1 MRIWLG
7 LFMSRDIPRNWLA
20 PLLILLVLGSVTAYL
35 SKSNIETHATNSY
48 DPKIFGMGE
57 PLMARSI
64 WEKGIFSLQPAFDAL
79 KYLNV
84 TRLREWTWMS
94 LLLVDETTVNATNK
108 EVLDAVVSNMSEINV
123 TILGVV
129 QDCPNWMT
137 GIYGIY
143 DTQAVPNRNTT
154 SGSNYMHFL
163 QKYNESWK
171 TLVEA
176 FPSITMW
183 EIGNEYNANDFL
195 HGYDEASN
203 SAVSFTDLMRTDI
216 LVDLLYYGSSGIHHG
231 NPNATTVLGG
241 LAEADSKS
249 IGVITNSLRDIYE
262 DIEGRG
268 DISITNSTD
277 PDDYFQ
283 VACWHP
289 YLFNVTP
296 TFTSWVV
303 PNNEVHQ
310 VMVNH
315 GDSDKRVIFSEFGYR
330 DVNDN
335 TPEEVARY
343 LNETFQLAS
352 ESLPWLDTIYW
363 FRLVDPSP
371 ETVGDINPA
380 GYGIINLNWT
390 RKPAADSYR
399 NLILSVVPEYPIAIV
414 LPLIIAATLVVVVI
428 YKRRQSILSHL

>member
-1 MRIWLG
+1 MVG
-7 LFMSRDIPRNWLA
+7 LFMSRGILRNWLA
-20 PLLILLVLGSVTAYL
+20 PLFILILLGSITAYVL
-35 SKSNIETHATNSY
+35 TSNIETHAANSY
-48 DPKIFGMGE
+48 DPKIFGIGE
-57 PLMARSI
+57 SLMSRSI
-64 WEKGIFSLQPAFDAL
+64 WEKENFSLQSAFDAI
-79 KYLNV
+79 KCLNA
-84 TRLREWTWMS
+84 TRLREWTWVS
-94 LLLVDETTVNATNK
+94 LLLVNETTVNVTNK
-108 EVLDAVVSNMSEINV
+108 EVLDAVISNMSAINV

-143 DTQAVPNRNTT
+143 DTQAVPDRNTT

-183 EIGNEYNANDFL
+183 EIGNEYNADDFL
-195 HGYDEASN
+195 HGYNETSN
-203 SAVSFTDLMRTDI
+203 STVSFTDLMRTDI
-216 LVDLLYYGSSGIHHG
+216 LVDLLYYGSSGIHLG

-249 IGVITNSLRDIYE
+249 ISVITNSLRDIYE
-262 DIEGRG
+262 NIEDRSN
-268 DISITNSTD
+268 ISITNSTD
-277 PDDYFQ
+277 PDNYFQ

-296 TFTSWVV
+296 TSVSWVV
-303 PNNEVHQ
+303 PNNEVYQ
-310 VMVNH
+310 VMVDH

-371 ETVGDINPA
+371 ETVEDINPA
-380 GYGIINLNWT
+380 GYGIIALNWT
-390 RKPAADSYR
+390 WKPAAHSYQ

-414 LPLIIAATLVVVVI
+414 LPLIIAVTLVAVII
-428 YKRRQSILSHL
+428 YKKRPSILPHL

>member
-1 MRIWLG
+1 
-7 LFMSRDIPRNWLA
+7 MSRVILRNWLA
-20 PLLILLVLGSVTAYL
+20 PLLILLLLGSITAYL
-35 SKSNIETHATNSY
+35 STSSIDTHAANSY
-48 DPKIFGMGE
+48 DPKIFGIGE

-64 WEKGIFSLQPAFDAL
+64 WEKENFSLEQAFDAI
-79 KYLNV
+79 KSLNV

-94 LLLVDETTVNATNK
+94 LLLVNETTVNVTNK
-108 EVLDAVVSNMSEINV
+108 EVLDAVISKMSEINV

-143 DTQAVPNRNTT
+143 DTQAVPHRDTT
-154 SGSNYMHFL
+154 SGSNYMRFL
-163 QKYNESWK
+163 QKCNESWR

-176 FPSITMW
+176 FPGITKW

-195 HGYDEASN
+195 HGYNETSN
-203 SAVSFTDLMRTDI
+203 STVNFTDLMKTDI
-216 LVDLLYYGSSGIHHG
+216 LVDLLYYGSSGIHLG
-231 NPNATTVLGG
+231 NSNATTVLGG

-249 IGVITNSLRDIYE
+249 IDVIADSLRDIYE
-262 DIEGRG
+262 NIEARG
-268 DISITNSTD
+268 NSSITNSTD

-283 VACWHP
+283 VASWHP
-289 YLFNVTP
+289 YLFNITP
-296 TFTSWVV
+296 TFANWVI
-303 PNNEVHQ
+303 PNNEVRQ
-310 VMVNH
+310 VMVDH
-315 GDSDKRVIFSEFGYR
+315 GDSSKRVIFSEFGYR

-335 TPEEVARY
+335 TPEEVAGY

-371 ETVGDINPA
+371 ETVGNINPA
-380 GYGIINLNWT
+380 GYGIIALDWT
-390 RKPAADSYR
+390 WKPAAHSYQ

-414 LPLIIAATLVVVVI
+414 LPLIIAVTLAAVI
-428 YKRRQSILSHL
+428 VYKKRPSILPHP